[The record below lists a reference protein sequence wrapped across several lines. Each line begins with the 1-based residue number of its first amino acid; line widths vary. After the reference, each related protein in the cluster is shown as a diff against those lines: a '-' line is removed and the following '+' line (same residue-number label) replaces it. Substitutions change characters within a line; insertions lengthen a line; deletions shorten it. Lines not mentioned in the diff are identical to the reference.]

1 MQLVNINV
9 EYFDCVEGGD
19 GRSSLD
25 ADPAVQC
32 YVGVHEQIFPLVV
45 LFMIIY
51 TLGIPFYL
59 SVLLFTHRRLLRKRD
74 VIDVRTRPLSVA
86 AGQLLEAE
94 QRVGFVFRRYESSYS
109 WWELVYIFRKFALVV
124 TPVFFQTVLDQC
136 LMTMLVLVPGM
147 LGVVRLRPYDKSMLD
162 IMEWIA
168 STAAFFI
175 LCAGVLFYGF
185 GEELSDVSMDTLT
198 WITVTLLSFTYATL
212 VIFVIFDV
220 FPHLNLVTLKMR
232 NRLRKIFG

>member
-1 MQLVNINV
+1 M
-9 EYFDCVEGGD
+9 
-19 GRSSLD
+19 
-25 ADPAVQC
+25 
-32 YVGVHEQIFPLVV
+32 
-45 LFMIIY
+45 
-51 TLGIPFYL
+51 
-59 SVLLFTHRRLLRKRD
+59 
-74 VIDVRTRPLSVA
+74 IDVRTRPLSVA

-94 QRVGFVFRRYESSYS
+94 QRFGFVFRRYESSYS

-124 TPVFFQTVLDQC
+124 TPVFFQNVLDQC

-175 LCAGVLFYGF
+175 LFAGFLFYGF

-198 WITVTLLSFTYATL
+198 WITVALLSITYVTL
-212 VIFVIFDV
+212 VIFVVFDV

-232 NRLRKIFG
+232 TEYAKYLDTLKLRKCPRKR

>member
-94 QRVGFVFRRYESSYS
+94 QRFGFVFRRYESSYS

-124 TPVFFQTVLDQC
+124 TPVFFQNVLDQC

-162 IMEWIA
+162 IMEWI
-168 STAAFFI
+168 
-175 LCAGVLFYGF
+175 C
-185 GEELSDVSMDTLT
+185 
-198 WITVTLLSFTYATL
+198 LLYTSPSPR
-212 VIFVIFDV
+212 D
-220 FPHLNLVTLKMR
+220 
-232 NRLRKIFG
+232 